1 MRHHSSI
8 AVRIIFVAVFFLF
21 AITATAQ
28 KNKQFKKPITSPR
41 DRIESSNAKWNIG
54 LVGGANLTT
63 WLHFH
68 SLEAANWSLQSYN
81 PLLISSKGNSLGY
94 FGGIAV
100 EYMLRNNL
108 SVGLNIIY
116 AQHNMNLLYID
127 SHFPYQ
133 WDATGDSIK
142 YIQKEKTFSTSYRTI
157 EAYVPISYY
166 MSLGSSKNVRPYV
179 FVAPRVSYRIP
190 DTISQMSHGT
200 LYTTNGIDTI
210 SYSCN
215 SVGYNIN
222 TFRNLNVGL
231 TLGAGAQFRINLN
244 NYYFLM
250 KLDMSASMYALSTFT
265 AADLL
270 NEFNYLRHSAN
281 AHATLTLMLP
291 IKKQLKGACMSWGE
305 YD

>member
-1 MRHHSSI
+1 MKHLSSI
-8 AVRIIFVAVFFLF
+8 ATRILFVSAF
-21 AITATAQ
+21 ALLSLTATAQ
-28 KNKQFKKPITSPR
+28 KNKQYKKPITSPR

-54 LVGGANLTT
+54 LVGGPNLTT

-68 SLEAANWSLQSYN
+68 SLEAADWSLQSYN
-81 PLLISSKGNSLGY
+81 PLLISKKGNSLGY

-108 SVGLNIIY
+108 SVGLNVIY
-116 AQHNMNLLYID
+116 AQHNMDLLYID

-142 YIQKEKTFSTSYRTI
+142 YIQREKTFSTSYRTI

-166 MSLGSSKNVRPYV
+166 VSLGSSKNVRPYV
-179 FVAPRVSYRIP
+179 FVAPRVSYLLP
-190 DTISQMSHGT
+190 DSISQMSHGT
-200 LYTTNGIDTI
+200 LYTNGADTI
-210 SYSCN
+210 SYSN
-215 SVGYNIN
+215 ISVGYNIN

-231 TLGAGAQFRINLN
+231 TLGAGAQFRINMN

-250 KLDMSASMYALSTFT
+250 KLDVSANMYALSTFT

-270 NEFNYLRHSAN
+270 NEFNHLRYSTD
-281 AHATLTLMLP
+281 AHATLTIMLP
-291 IKKQLKGACMSWGE
+291 LKKQLKGACMTWGE